1 MAAYDESWEFQNNT
15 SARML
20 FKSDDF
26 DEIYTDP
33 ETGDTYP
40 AWKNDFEARFP
51 EDTYEDITQLKAFI
65 SWVVST
71 DRDQA
76 TGAALPET
84 VTYGETEYTNDT
96 ADYRL
101 AKFKAEFA
109 DYAETDSFIFY
120 YIFTELFLMVD
131 SRAKNFFL
139 GFHGSECEIEGMRR
153 KAVAEPYDMD
163 TAIGTNNE
171 GSLVFSYDLEDTDH
185 LEGGANIF
193 NGQDS
198 VLWCNL
204 RDTHRSE
211 ISQMYKTLRS
221 NGVLAYGNVEAQFEA
236 HQSKWPEAL
245 LNEDS
250 WIKYITPLTAPDV
263 GKEPTAVYLPM
274 MQGPKKEQRK
284 WWLYNRFQYEDSKY
298 NAGDALNEVIQL
310 RGYAKDDITVTPYAA
325 IYPTVKYGSYL
336 VQKRGSAG
344 TPTTLE
350 CPVTTLNDT
359 EIYIYSAKQIASIG
373 DVSGLKVGFAD
384 FSMATHL
391 QEIKVGDAS
400 SEYQNGN
407 LNDLE
412 LGSNALLRKLDARN
426 CTALGTGKQ
435 KSVDMSGCVII
446 EEAYFDGTKV
456 QGLTLPVGGVLKKLH
471 LPDTMTNIT
480 IRNQRLIS
488 EFVCAGYSNV
498 TTLRLEN
505 NSSAIDERAILHAIP
520 SGARVRLVGF
530 YWECTDAADIEATLD
545 LLDTMRGLDE
555 NGNNVEKAQVSGT
568 IHTATLTGEQV
579 ASYNARYP
587 FIAIVADSVLSYRT
601 YADWDETVIKVV
613 ECHDGVPQEAAPTGL
628 TRANSS
634 DGHYSYTFAGWALEP
649 DAQAADP
656 SALDNVIA
664 DRTVYAAYTWNVRT
678 YTVAW
683 NNSNGTRLETD
694 ENVPWGTTPAY
705 NGSTPQNPS
714 GSAPFTKWTPDIAK
728 VTGNATYTASYTPV
742 WKVYFYLDSTHLDA
756 TVDVLD
762 GGTAVYPNG
771 TPAHPTDPD
780 SYEFTGWSPT
790 PTNVRG
796 NLSVYAQ
803 WKRTA
808 AKWETPGFDV
818 SGAYA
823 VQWHYGL
830 EMPQLARGGAA
841 AAFSNPVPAEGTSGS
856 GSSPFDSIAPWNGM
870 EIYVDVNGTPQKYAA
885 GMNLTENDILVKIPE
900 FYYKAEKDTT
910 KQMWTWAVSPTAK
923 TGYEK
928 HPGSGRYVGRYHTG
942 GSSSGVYSRSGV
954 SPLVNTSQTNFRT
967 YSANKGTG
975 WHMMDLA
982 TWSAIQLLYLVEF
995 ADFDSQT
1002 VLGKGWNTGSIGSM
1016 GGTDSASYHTVKAT
1030 GAHNQYRNIEDPF
1043 SNCCDWIDGFVG
1055 SNNSDTY
1062 AAAKDSYAG
1071 GNSDLTALGFKLPS
1085 SGAIRGFGYSATAP
1099 WAFIP
1104 DTASGTDY
1112 TTYVCDRVYSVSSL
1126 CPAYVGGSYGG
1137 GAGYGFFY
1145 FYAFNSASSAS
1156 GYLGSRLLKT

>member
-1 MAAYDESWEFQNNT
+1 MAVYDESWEFQNNT

-33 ETGDTYP
+33 ETQETYP

-51 EDTYEDITQLKAFI
+51 EDTYEDITQLKTFV

-76 TGAALPET
+76 TGDTLPAP
-84 VTYGETEYTNDT
+84 VTYGGTEYTTDS

-109 DYAETDSFIFY
+109 DYAETESFIFY

-139 GFHGSECEIEGMRR
+139 GFHGSECSIEGMRR

-163 TAIGTNNE
+163 TALGTNNE
-171 GSLVFSYDLEDTDH
+171 GSLVFPYDLEDTDH
-185 LEGGANIF
+185 LEGGADIF
-193 NGQDS
+193 NGQNS
-198 VLWCNL
+198 TLWCNL
-204 RDTHRSE
+204 RDSHRAE

-221 NGVLAYGNVEAQFEA
+221 NGVLAYGNVESQFEE

-250 WIKYITPLTAPDV
+250 WFKYITPLTDPDV

-310 RGYAKDDITVTPYAA
+310 RGYAKADITVTPYAS

-344 TPTTLE
+344 VPTLLE

-359 EIYIYSAKQIASIG
+359 EIYIYSAKQVASIG

-407 LNDLE
+407 LNDLT
-412 LGSNALLRKLDARN
+412 LGSNALLRKIDARN

-435 KSVDMSGCVII
+435 KAVDMSGCVII
-446 EEAYFDGTKV
+446 EEAYFDGTKI
-456 QGLTLPVGGVLKKLH
+456 QGLTLPIGGVLKKLH

-480 IRNQRLIS
+480 IRNQHLIS

-505 NSSAIDERAILHAIP
+505 NSSVIDERAILHAIP

-530 YWECTDAADIEATLD
+530 YWECENAAAIEAILD

-568 IHTATLTGEQV
+568 IHTASLTGAQV

-587 FIAIVADSVLSYRT
+587 YIAIIADSVLSYRT

-628 TRANSS
+628 TRPNSS
-634 DGHYSYTFAGWALEP
+634 DGHYSYTFTGWALEP

-664 DRTVYAAYTWNVRT
+664 DRTIYAAYTWNVRT

-694 ENVPWGTTPAY
+694 ENVPWGTEPSY
-705 NGSTPQNPS
+705 NGATPQNPS
-714 GSAPFTKWTPDIAK
+714 GSSPFTKWVPDIAK

-742 WKVYFYLDSTHLDA
+742 WKVYFYLDNSTLDA

-762 GGTAVYPNG
+762 GGTAVYPKG

-808 AKWETPGFDV
+808 AKWEDPGFDV
-818 SGAYA
+818 TGAYA

-830 EMPQLARGGAA
+830 EMPQLSRGGAA
-841 AAFSNPVPAEGTSGS
+841 AAFSSPSPAEGTSGS
-856 GSSPFDSIAPWNGM
+856 GSSPFDNIAPWSGM

-885 GMNLTENDILVKIPE
+885 GMSLTTNDVLVKIPE
-900 FYYKAEKDTT
+900 FYYKAKKDTA
-910 KQMWTWAVSPTAK
+910 KQMWTWAISPTAK

-975 WHMMDLA
+975 WHMMDMA

-1002 VLGKGWNTGSIGSM
+1002 VLGKGWNTGSIGTM
-1016 GGTDSASYHTVKAT
+1016 GGTDSAAYHTVKAT
-1030 GAHNQYRNIEDPF
+1030 GAHNQYRWIEDPF
-1043 SNCCDWIDGFVG
+1043 SNCYDWIDGFVG
-1055 SNNSDTY
+1055 SNSTDTY

-1071 GNSDLTALGFKLPS
+1071 GHEDLTALGFKLPS
-1085 SGAIRGFGYSATAP
+1085 SGAIHGFGYSDAAP

-1104 DTASGTDY
+1104 DTASGSDY
-1112 TTYVCDRVYSVSSL
+1112 TTYVCDRVRSNSSL
-1126 CPAYVGGSYGG
+1126 YPAFVGGGYYDN
-1137 GAGYGFFY
+1137 AGCGFFCV
-1145 FYAFNSASSAS
+1145 YAYNSAS
-1156 GYLGSRLLKT
+1156 GTGGLLGSRLLKT

>member
-1 MAAYDESWEFQNNT
+1 MAVYDESWEFQNNT

-33 ETGDTYP
+33 ETQETYP

-51 EDTYEDITQLKAFI
+51 EDTYEDITQLKTFV

-76 TGAALPET
+76 TGDALPAP
-84 VTYGETEYTNDT
+84 VTYGGTEYTTDS

-139 GFHGSECEIEGMRR
+139 GFHGSECSIEGMRR

-163 TAIGTNNE
+163 TALGTNNE
-171 GSLVFSYDLEDTDH
+171 GSLVFPYDLEDTDH

-198 VLWCNL
+198 TLWCNL
-204 RDTHRSE
+204 RDSHRTE

-221 NGVLAYGNVEAQFEA
+221 NGVLAYGNVESQFEE

-250 WIKYITPLTAPDV
+250 WFKYITPLTDPDV

-274 MQGPKKEQRK
+274 MQGPKTEQRK

-310 RGYAKDDITVTPYAA
+310 RGYDKADITVTPYAS

-344 TPTTLE
+344 VPTLLE

-359 EIYIYSAKQIASIG
+359 EIYIYSAKQVASIG

-407 LNDLE
+407 LNDLT
-412 LGSNALLRKLDARN
+412 LGSNALLRKIDARN

-435 KSVDMSGCVII
+435 KAVDMSGCVII
-446 EEAYFDGTKV
+446 EEAYFDGTKI
-456 QGLTLPVGGVLKKLH
+456 QGLTLPIGGVLKKLH

-480 IRNQRLIS
+480 IRNQHLIS

-505 NSSAIDERAILHAIP
+505 NSSIIDERAILHAIP

-530 YWECTDAADIEATLD
+530 YWECANAAAIEAILD
-545 LLDTMRGLDE
+545 ILDTMRGLDE

-568 IHTATLTGEQV
+568 IHTASLTGAQV

-587 FIAIVADSVLSYRT
+587 YIAIIADSVLYYRT
-601 YADWDETVIKVV
+601 YADWDETVLKVV

-628 TRANSS
+628 TRPNSS

-649 DAQAADP
+649 DAQAADS

-664 DRTVYAAYTWNVRT
+664 DRTIYAAYTWNVRT

-694 ENVPWGTTPAY
+694 ENVPWGTTPTY
-705 NGSTPQNPS
+705 NGSTPQNPTS
-714 GSAPFTKWTPDIAK
+714 GGGPFTGWVPQITA

-742 WKVYFYLDSTHLDA
+742 YNVYFYNGSTLLDTVQVLQGGSA
-756 TVDVLD
+756 TYT
-762 GGTAVYPNG
+762 GPT
-771 TPAHPTDPD
+771 PTDGD
-780 SYEFTGWSPT
+780 KIFTGWSPN
-790 PTNVRG
+790 PVNVQG

-803 WKRTA
+803 FKA
-808 AKWETPGFDV
+808 NVETPTATTAD
-818 SGAYA
+818 GAYGVEWDYSQTSPA
-823 VQWHYGL
+823 LTRKGL
-830 EMPQLARGGAA
+830 A
-841 AAFSNPVPAEGTSGS
+841 AAFANPAPAEGNSGS
-856 GSSPFDSIAPWNGM
+856 GSSPFDNILPWSGM
-870 EIYVDVNGTPQKYAA
+870 KRFNVIGSEYVPETDSRFDQAT
-885 GMNLTENDILVKIPE
+885 NDTVVYIPE
-900 FYYKAEKDTT
+900 FYYTAYKDTANS
-910 KQMWTWAVSPTAK
+910 KWLWAISPTAK
-923 TGYEK
+923 EGYCK
-928 HPGSGRYVGRYHTG
+928 HPGSGRYIGRYHTG
-942 GSSSGVYSRSGV
+942 GSSSGVYSKSGV
-954 SPLVNTSQTNFRT
+954 TPLVNTSQTNFRA
-967 YSANKGTG
+967 YSAAKGDG
-975 WHMMDLA
+975 WRMMDLA
-982 TWSAIQLLYLVEF
+982 AWCALELLYLVEF
-995 ADFDSQT
+995 ANFDSQT
-1002 VLGKGWNTGSIGSM
+1002 TLGKGWSTGSLGTM
-1016 GGTDSASYHTVKAT
+1016 GGTDSAAYHTVKAS
-1030 GAHNQYRNIEDPF
+1030 GAHNQYRWIEDPF
-1043 SNCCDWIDGFVG
+1043 SNCWDWIDGFMG
-1055 SNNSDTY
+1055 SKTKTY
-1062 AAAKDSYAG
+1062 AAANSSYVG
-1071 GNSDLTALGFKLPS
+1071 GSSDLNELGFALPS
-1085 SGAIRGFGYSATAP
+1085 SGAIHGFGYSESAA
-1099 WAFIP
+1099 WAFIA
-1104 DTASGTDY
+1104 DTASESDY
-1112 TTYVCDRVYSVSSL
+1112 TTHVCDRVNSDSAL
-1126 CPAYVGGSYGG
+1126 RPACVGGYCYDS
-1137 GAGYGFFY
+1137 AVYGFFC
-1145 FYAFNSASSAS
+1145 FYAYNDASSTYS
-1156 GYLGSRLLKT
+1156 YLGSRLLKT